1 MALAHWSVLVMFSAV
16 MMMAGI
22 SCDEGIE
29 GGPQSE
35 PLYPTD
41 DSYVYMNDEKINYG
55 TATEMLVRNRYG
67 DPGESRT
74 LECDALV
81 LFDLSSISNG
91 TTITS
96 AELYLYYAN
105 YSGTDPVNR
114 VLKLYRLT
122 DFWEED
128 SVTWARLPD
137 HDPQET
143 ATSTVPE
150 NAGTWMK
157 WEVAEDVQ
165 DFVDGKATNYGWVV
179 MDTDYWNKPNVPT
192 VHFGTKE
199 DVDHTPL
206 LDMEMLTPAQVIG
219 P

>member
-1 MALAHWSVLVMFSAV
+1 MALAHWFVLAMFSAV
-16 MMMAGI
+16 IMMAGI

-29 GGPQSE
+29 GGPQTE
-35 PLYPTD
+35 PFYPTD
-41 DSYVYMNDEKINYG
+41 DAYVNMNNADLNFG

-67 DPGESRT
+67 HPDESRT

-81 LFDLSSISNG
+81 LFDLSSIPEG
-91 TTITS
+91 ATITS

-114 VLKLYRLT
+114 VLKVFRLT
-122 DFWEED
+122 GFWEED

-137 HDPQET
+137 HDSQET

-150 NAGTWMK
+150 NPGTWMK

-165 DFVDGKATNYGWVV
+165 DFVDGQATNYGWVV
-179 MDTDYWNKPNVPT
+179 MDVDYWGTYNVPT
-192 VHFGTKE
+192 VHFQTKE
-199 DVDHTPL
+199 SGDCTPL
-206 LDMEMLTPAQVIG
+206 LDIEMGVQAQVIG

>member
-1 MALAHWSVLVMFSAV
+1 MALAHWFVLVMFSAV

-22 SCDEGIE
+22 SCDEGVE

-35 PLYPTD
+35 PFHPTD
-41 DSYVYMNDEKINYG
+41 DSYVYMNDDDSNFG
-55 TATEMLVRNRYG
+55 AATEMLVRNRYG
-67 DPGESRT
+67 HPSQSTT
-74 LECDALV
+74 LECNALI
-81 LFDLSSISNG
+81 LFDLSSIPNG
-91 TTITS
+91 ATITS
-96 AELYLYYAN
+96 AELYLYYGN
-105 YSGTDPVNR
+105 YSDTDPVNR

-122 DFWEED
+122 GFWEED
-128 SVTWARLPD
+128 SVTWAKRPD
-137 HDPQET
+137 HDSQET

-165 DFVDGKATNYGWVV
+165 DFVDGQATNYGWVV
-179 MDTDYWNKPNVPT
+179 KDEAHWGTYDVPT

-206 LDMEMLTPAQVIG
+206 LDIEMLTPAQVNS